1 MSERMRLILD
11 SDYVYA
17 FIYVFISPLL
27 QIWNCES
34 GQLLDILCLN
44 NVNNDQLLVKKETQN
59 SSSISHSKIHPGGI
73 TIMKII
79 DQSRFC
85 IGTSHGVV
93 AYFNVVYTKG
103 NLLPTFSF
111 IRQWHSHSRA
121 ISQLDYLKYFNKNTV
136 DNPNDLL
143 TNINLNHIAVL
154 IISGSEDGCIK
165 FFSSEYNSPL
175 FHCAVDTTPV
185 LCMNLNRF
193 FSSEY
198 NSPLFHCAVDTT
210 PVLCMNL
217 NRLALGVSHAS
228 GSLYVCCLKLLHT
241 TTTNNGV
248 NLKAKNQIESLE
260 IRLIDLSLLSNG
272 FGISSEIQQFAAA
285 SSTSGKVQ
293 NKKVS
298 SYNRLGSIN
307 LRLFMRSDR
316 YSDKT
321 QKSCNSLSTLANYR
335 LVTYDMDGSV
345 VIWDLQHKC
354 IIRSFKA
361 NLSTFNMSSLLLSVD
376 GRVVF
381 GDQSYLRVV
390 NPWTAK
396 YERSVQLLPP
406 SSVNMRNP
414 NSSNSSHIS
423 ALLRRWIKELV
434 PLGVTGGDFE
444 SFKSSELYL
453 ITNQND
459 EQGKLSP
466 IISMKMPIRTGGSYV
481 ISIADGGRILVVV
494 PVSTIKF
501 D

>member
-1 MSERMRLILD
+1 MLKCLLATIWCMDFLPQGLLVVGC
-11 SDYVYA
+11 SDGT
-17 FIYVFISPLL
+17 IE
-27 QIWNCES
+27 IWNCES

-44 NVNNDQLLVKKETQN
+44 NVNNDHLLVKKETQN

-79 DQSRFC
+79 DES
-85 IGTSHGVV
+85 
-93 AYFNVVYTKG
+93 
-103 NLLPTFSF
+103 
-111 IRQWHSHSRA
+111 
-121 ISQLDYLKYFNKNTV
+121 SQLDYLKYFNKNTV

-154 IISGSEDGCIK
+154 IVSGSEDGCIK
-165 FFSSEYNSPL
+165 FFSSEY
-175 FHCAVDTTPV
+175 D
-185 LCMNLNRF
+185 
-193 FSSEY
+193 
-198 NSPLFHCAVDTT
+198 SPLFHCAVDTT

-228 GSLYVCCLKLLHT
+228 GSLYVCCLELLHT
-241 TTTNNGV
+241 MTTNNGV

-272 FGISSEIQQFAAA
+272 FGISSEIQQFAAS

-298 SYNRLGSIN
+298 LYNRLGSIN

-381 GDQSYLRVV
+381 GDQVSKHFILIFV
-390 NPWTAK
+390 NIHAINGFCW
-396 YERSVQLLPP
+396 R
-406 SSVNMRNP
+406 
-414 NSSNSSHIS
+414 IS
-423 ALLRRWIKELV
+423 
-434 PLGVTGGDFE
+434 
-444 SFKSSELYL
+444 
-453 ITNQND
+453 
-459 EQGKLSP
+459 
-466 IISMKMPIRTGGSYV
+466 
-481 ISIADGGRILVVV
+481 
-494 PVSTIKF
+494 
-501 D
+501 